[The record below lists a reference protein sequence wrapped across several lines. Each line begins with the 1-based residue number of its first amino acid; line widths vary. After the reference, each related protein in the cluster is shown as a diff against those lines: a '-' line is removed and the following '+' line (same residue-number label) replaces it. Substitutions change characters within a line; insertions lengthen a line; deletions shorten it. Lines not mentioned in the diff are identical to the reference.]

1 MIRSL
6 RFPAM
11 RGFMGQREYYS
22 TLMPLT
28 LIPKFF
34 TFNDYTGISP
44 EQREQRKLNQ
54 SRVPGIAEYMIE
66 NEDGWL
72 FSSITASY
80 KVSEGLIRFV
90 PFSENDPEIGSLE
103 VDPSVVSFIINDGQH
118 RAAGIKEALPKS
130 GSLKDEAISVLLFPY
145 ERLDRVQQMFTDLN
159 KNVVKPSK
167 SLNILYDHRDPLAE
181 AVRAAV
187 EQVHV
192 FEGLV
197 DKDAQS
203 LSVRSNFLFTLT
215 AIYDASEELR
225 NYRKGEEIII
235 PETVTELVDFWGTVS
250 EQIPD
255 WGKVRDG
262 AISSEDMRRHK
273 ISAHSVVLRAIGGI
287 GSELKRD
294 SPKGDS
300 GWKAKIAG
308 LRHIDWRKSNRDW
321 ESVCIV
327 ANSVISNRQ
336 ARVATKAFL
345 KQKLGLTLN
354 DVEAVALGIHAAPK
368 TLNKSEKIAG
378 KSIAQLVKLGA
389 EPEEAREWLKES
401 VDL

>member
-1 MIRSL
+1 MKRSL

-34 TFNDYTGISP
+34 TFNDYNGISP

-54 SRVPGIAEYMIE
+54 SRVPEIADYMIE

-90 PFSENDPEIGSLE
+90 PFSGDDPDIGYLE
-103 VDPSVVSFIINDGQH
+103 VDPSIVNFIINDGQH

-181 AVRAAV
+181 SVRAAV
-187 EQVHV
+187 DKVTV
-192 FEGLV
+192 FKGLV

-203 LSVRSNFLFTLT
+203 LAVRSKFLFTLT
-215 AIYDASEELR
+215 AIYDASEELLV
-225 NYRKGEEIII
+225 YRKGDGILIT
-235 PETVTELVDFWGTVS
+235 ETVTELVDFWTTVS
-250 EQIPD
+250 ESIPD

-262 AISSEDMRRHK
+262 SISSEDMRRHK

-294 SPKGDS
+294 FPNDDF
-300 GWKAKIAG
+300 GWKKKIAG
-308 LRHIDWRKSNRDW
+308 LQTIDWRKANREW

-336 ARVATKAFL
+336 ARVATKAYL
-345 KQKLGLTLN
+345 KQKLGFTLN
-354 DVEAVALGIHAAPK
+354 DMEATALG
-368 TLNKSEKIAG
+368 
-378 KSIAQLVKLGA
+378 V
-389 EPEEAREWLKES
+389 EPTVA
-401 VDL
+401 

>member
-1 MIRSL
+1 MKRSL

-11 RGFMGQREYYS
+11 RGLMGQREYYS

-54 SRVPGIAEYMIE
+54 SRVPEIAEYMIE

-80 KVSEGLIRFV
+80 KIAEGLIEFV
-90 PFSENDPEIGSLE
+90 PFSDDNPDIGYLE

-130 GSLKDEAISVLLFPY
+130 GSLKDESISVLLFPY

-187 EQVHV
+187 EQVRV
-192 FEGLV
+192 FKGLV

-203 LSVRSNFLFTLT
+203 LSVRSSFLFTLT
-215 AIYDASEELR
+215 AIYDASEELLI
-225 NYRKGEEIII
+225 YRKGDGVLIQ
-235 PETVTELVDFWGTVS
+235 ETVTELVDFWSTVADY
-250 EQIPD
+250 IPD
-255 WGKVRDG
+255 WGNVRDG
-262 AISSEDMRRHK
+262 AITSEEMRKHK
-273 ISAHSVVLRAIGGI
+273 ICAHSVVLRALGGI
-287 GSELKRD
+287 GSELKR
-294 SPKGDS
+294 SLPRGDS
-300 GWKAKIAG
+300 SWKPQIAG
-308 LRHIDWRKSNRDW
+308 LQNINWRKDNRDW

-336 ARVATKAFL
+336 ARVATKAYL

-354 DVEAVALGIHAAPK
+354 DMEAVALGVQPTPA
-368 TLNKSEKIAG
+368 
-378 KSIAQLVKLGA
+378 
-389 EPEEAREWLKES
+389 
-401 VDL
+401 